1 MTGARA
7 TGRPSSIPTMS
18 SSGSRKTPS
27 PMSMHPAF
35 GRVRLSPRW
44 RPLDPSGR
52 PSQSIRIIWN
62 VIRTVTPVTSFG
74 RTGSCRAGRRLVR
87 RWPARPVSVTKGS
100 DLLVAALENEGVE
113 CIFAIP
119 GEENLDVLE
128 SLRRSKIKLVL
139 TRHEQAAGFMAATY
153 GRLTGRAGVCLTT
166 LGPGALNLTTAAA
179 YAHLGAMP
187 MVMITGQKAIRSSR
201 QARFQIVDI
210 VATMRPLTKMATQIV
225 AAQSIPTL
233 VRDAFRV
240 AQQERPGPVHLELPE
255 DIAADEAAADVVPL
269 HVVELPVAPA
279 AAIER
284 ATAMIMGA
292 SRPLVML
299 GAAASR
305 PHLAEPLSAFVRRCR
320 IPFFNTQMGKGA
332 VNAGSNLY
340 MGTAALSE
348 RDWVHEAIDQ
358 ADLIISI
365 GHDTV
370 EKPPFLMGHDGP
382 QVIHVGATPATVEQV
397 YFPQAEIVGDGGAGL
412 AALAD
417 RLEGKLPNAS
427 ALLGLREAILGRLAE
442 RSTDVRFPLTPQ
454 RIVHDV
460 RAVIPADGIVALDN
474 GMYKIW
480 FARCYRTRS
489 ANTLLLDN
497 ALATMGAGLPSA
509 MMASL
514 LYPGRR
520 VMAVCGD
527 GGFMMNSQEMET
539 AVRLGLNL
547 VVLIVQDNAYGM
559 IRWKQAVDG
568 FADWGLTFGDPDFV
582 AYAAA
587 YGARGRRV
595 TTASGLAPALEEAF
609 SAGGLHLITV
619 PIDYS

>member
-1 MTGARA
+1 M
-7 TGRPSSIPTMS
+7 
-18 SSGSRKTPS
+18 
-27 PMSMHPAF
+27 
-35 GRVRLSPRW
+35 
-44 RPLDPSGR
+44 
-52 PSQSIRIIWN
+52 
-62 VIRTVTPVTSFG
+62 
-74 RTGSCRAGRRLVR
+74 
-87 RWPARPVSVTKGS
+87 TKGS
-100 DLLVAALENEGVE
+100 DLLVAALENEGVAY
-113 CIFAIP
+113 IFAIP

-128 SLRRSKIKLVL
+128 SLRRSTIKLVL

-210 VATMRPLTKMATQIV
+210 VATMRPLTKAATQIV
-225 AAQSIPTL
+225 SAQSIPTL

-255 DIAADEAAADVVPL
+255 DIAADEAAAEIVPP

-284 ATAMIMGA
+284 AAAMIMGA
-292 SRPLVML
+292 RRPLVML

-305 PHLAEPLSAFVRRCR
+305 PQLAEPLSAFVRRCK

-397 YFPQAEIVGDGGAGL
+397 YFPQAEIVGDVGGNLAG
-412 AALAD
+412 LAD

-427 ALLGLREAILGRLAE
+427 ALLGLRESILGHLAE
-442 RSTDVRFPLTPQ
+442 RSTEDRFPLTPQ

-460 RAVIPADGIVALDN
+460 RQVIPSDGIVALDN

-480 FARCYRTRS
+480 FARNYRTS
-489 ANTLLLDN
+489 VANTLLLDN
-497 ALATMGAGLPSA
+497 ALATMGAGLLSA
-509 MMASL
+509 IAAAL
-514 LYPGRR
+514 IHPDRR
-520 VMAVCGD
+520 VLAVCGD
-527 GGFMMNSQEMET
+527 GGFMMNSQELET
-539 AVRLGLNL
+539 AVRLKLNL
-547 VVLIVQDNAYGM
+547 VVLVLEDHAYGM
-559 IRWKQAVDG
+559 IRWKQEVDR
-568 FADWGLTFGDPDFV
+568 FASFGLDFGNPDFV
-582 AYAAA
+582 AYAQS
-587 YGARGRRV
+587 YGAHGARV
-595 TTASGLAPALEEAF
+595 GAAADLSTLLEAAF
-609 SAGGLHLITV
+609 TAGGVHLVVV
-619 PIDYS
+619 PVDYSENMRVLVDELHSVVRKG